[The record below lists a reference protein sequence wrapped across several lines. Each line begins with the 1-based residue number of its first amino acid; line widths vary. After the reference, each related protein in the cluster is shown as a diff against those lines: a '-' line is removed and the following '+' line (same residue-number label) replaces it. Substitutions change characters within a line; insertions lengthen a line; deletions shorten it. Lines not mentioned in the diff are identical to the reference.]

1 MLRWIEIQ
9 AFFLV
14 MYGGLAVII
23 LALLVMFLSIDKSRR
38 MGAFSDMQM
47 LIRSR
52 FQVGLQK
59 GKSVYSDEAIDWL
72 LDSMGWPLKSS
83 SMYMLRDAICTAL
96 LGILLTNW
104 YLYGGNLQFRVM
116 LTLAVFLFLT
126 PSKSIGT
133 PFMRF
138 VAPLFQRIRR
148 HKVNKETGL
157 FIQLLRNE
165 TKEGLQRSPLAL
177 IQQYQGYFNI
187 LRNDL
192 YRLEHDWGLGGKDE
206 ALRKFKM
213 RHPKNEDIYFIA
225 SILNEIS
232 NVGYAATAEMLAQN
246 EETLNRRHQSE
257 YSSRMS
263 DINQIL
269 FFINTGAVIISL
281 LWGVMAIFN
290 WAYSLDVV
298 Y

>member
-1 MLRWIEIQ
+1 MLRWLVIH
-9 AFFLV
+9 AFYLV
-14 MYGGLAVII
+14 MYGGLFLII
-23 LALLVMFLSIDKSRR
+23 LAILLMFLSIDKTRR
-38 MGAFSDMQM
+38 TGALEDMQM
-47 LIRSR
+47 LILNSFRSS
-52 FQVGLQK
+52 LQK
-59 GKSVYSDEAIDWL
+59 GKSVYADERIDCL
-72 LDSMGWPLKSS
+72 LESMGWPLKSS
-83 SMYMLRDAICTAL
+83 SMYMLRDICCVSL
-96 LGILLTNW
+96 LAFLGANW

-116 LTLAVFLFLT
+116 IVFTVFLFLT
-126 PSKSIGT
+126 PSARIGT

-138 VAPLFQRIRR
+138 IAPLFQRIKR

-165 TKEGLQRSPLAL
+165 TKEGQQRTPLAL
-177 IQQYQGYFNI
+177 IQQFQGYFDI

-192 YRLEHDWGLGGKDE
+192 YKLEHDWGLVGKDE

-213 RHPKNEDIYFIA
+213 RHPKNEDIFFIT

-232 NVGYAATAEMLAQN
+232 SVGYAATSEMLAQN

-257 YSSRMS
+257 YASRMS
-263 DINQIL
+263 DINQVL

-281 LWGVMAIFN
+281 LWGVMAVFN
-290 WAYSLDVV
+290 WAYGFDVV